1 MKKSVILS
9 ALVLACVQGVAQPKV
24 WTLDECIDHALE
36 HNINVRQSSLNVQQ
50 KEIDLNT
57 AQGRRLPGL
66 SASGSE
72 SLSFGRGLTADNTYT
87 NSNTSST
94 SFNLGMDVPVFQG
107 MQITNGIKMG
117 RLDLEAAMADLD
129 KAKDDV
135 RVAVAQAYVQILYS
149 QELLKVAVLQEE
161 HDEMLLYRM
170 EEMKGVGKASS
181 SDVAAQQATLAQSKV
196 SRTQAEANLS
206 IAVLDLTQLLE
217 LPSPEGFA
225 IAAPQSE
232 DFATDLLM
240 KPDAIYAQAVGIKP
254 AVLSAELALDRADLA
269 IESAKGAYMPSLSLS
284 AGLGSNYY
292 TSSKMD
298 YGAFSEQMRNNF
310 SQYIGLSLNV
320 PIFTRFSTRNNL
332 RTAKLNKINQQLQVE
347 NVKKALYKEI
357 QQAYYNA
364 LNSQAKYK
372 GSIGASHSAY
382 EHYRLTEE
390 KYLNGKAGIAEYNDA
405 KNNYLRAESDLLRSR
420 YECLFQTRLLD
431 FYRGEEII
439 MSDSS

>member
-1 MKKSVILS
+1 MRKSILLFFL
-9 ALVLACVQGVAQPKV
+9 ALVQLQGAAQTKV
-24 WTLDECIDHALE
+24 WTLRDCIDHALE
-36 HNINVRQSSLNVQQ
+36 HNINVRQSALNVQQ

-57 AQGRRLPGL
+57 AQGRRLPGV

-107 MQITNGIKMG
+107 FQISTGIRMG

-149 QELLKVAVLQEE
+149 QELLKVAVSQEE
-161 HDEMLLYRM
+161 HDEMLLFRM
-170 EEMKGVGKASS
+170 EEMKEVGKASS
-181 SDVAAQQATLAQSKV
+181 SDVAAQQATLAQSTV
-196 SRTQAEANLS
+196 SRTQAEANLN

-217 LPSPEGFA
+217 LPSPEGFV
-225 IAAPQSE
+225 IALPGSE

-240 KPDAIYAQAVGIKP
+240 EPDAIYAQAVGIKP

-269 IESAKGAYMPSLSLS
+269 IKSAKGAYMPSLSLS
-284 AGLGSNYY
+284 AGLGTNYY

-298 YGAFSEQMRNNF
+298 YGTFFDQMSNNF
-310 SQYIGLSLNV
+310 SQYVGLSLNI

-332 RTAKLNKINQQLQVE
+332 RSAKLNKENQQLQVE

-364 LNSQAKYK
+364 LNSQAKYQ
-372 GSIGASHSAY
+372 GSIGASRSAY

-405 KNNYLRAESDLLRSR
+405 KNSYLRAESDLLRSR

-439 MSDSS
+439 M

>member
-1 MKKSVILS
+1 MRKSIILLS
-9 ALVLACVQGVAQPKV
+9 LALVQLQGAAQTKV
-24 WTLDECIDHALE
+24 WTLRDCIDHALE
-36 HNINVRQSSLNVQQ
+36 HNITVRQSALNVQQ

-107 MQITNGIKMG
+107 LQISTGIRMG

-149 QELLKVAVLQEE
+149 QELLKVAVSQEE
-161 HDEMLLYRM
+161 HDKMLLFRM
-170 EEMKGVGKASS
+170 EEMKEVGKASS
-181 SDVAAQQATLAQSKV
+181 SDVAAQQATLAQSTV
-196 SRTQAEANLS
+196 SRTQAEANLN

-217 LPSPEGFA
+217 LPSPEGFV
-225 IAAPQSE
+225 IAVPVSE

-240 KPDAIYAQAVGIKP
+240 EPDAIYAQAVGIKP

-269 IESAKGAYMPSLSLS
+269 IKSAKGAYMPSLSLS
-284 AGLGSNYY
+284 AGLGTNYY

-298 YGAFSEQMRNNF
+298 YGTFFDQMSNNF
-310 SQYIGLSLNV
+310 SQYVGLSLNI

-332 RTAKLNKINQQLQVE
+332 RTAKLNRINQELQVE

-364 LNSQAKYK
+364 LNSQAKYQ

-405 KNNYLRAESDLLRSR
+405 KNSYLRAESDLLRSR

-431 FYRGEEII
+431 FYRGEEIV
-439 MSDSS
+439 M

>member
-1 MKKSVILS
+1 MRKSIILLLL
-9 ALVLACVQGVAQPKV
+9 ALVQLQGAAQTKV
-24 WTLDECIDHALE
+24 WTLRDCIDHALE
-36 HNINVRQSSLNVQQ
+36 HNITVRQSALNVQQ

-72 SLSFGRGLTADNTYT
+72 SLSVGRGLTADNTYT

-107 MQITNGIKMG
+107 LQISTGIRMG

-149 QELLKVAVLQEE
+149 QELLKVAVSQEE
-161 HDEMLLYRM
+161 HDKMLFFRM
-170 EEMKGVGKASS
+170 EEMKEVGKASS
-181 SDVAAQQATLAQSKV
+181 SDVAAQQATLAQSTV
-196 SRTQAEANLS
+196 SRTQAEANLN
-206 IAVLDLTQLLE
+206 IAILDLTQLLE
-217 LPSPEGFA
+217 LPSPEGFV
-225 IAAPQSE
+225 IALPGSE

-240 KPDAIYAQAVGIKP
+240 EPDAIYAQAVGIKP

-269 IESAKGAYMPSLSLS
+269 IKSAKGAYMPSLSLS
-284 AGLGSNYY
+284 AGLGTNYY

-298 YGAFSEQMRNNF
+298 YGTFFDQMSNNF
-310 SQYIGLSLNV
+310 SQYVGLSLNI

-332 RTAKLNKINQQLQVE
+332 RTAKLNRINQELQVE

-364 LNSQAKYK
+364 LNSQAKYQ

-431 FYRGEEII
+431 FYRGEEIV
-439 MSDSS
+439 M

>member
-1 MKKSVILS
+1 MKKSVILL
-9 ALVLACVQGVAQPKV
+9 ALVFAYVQSVAQPKE
-24 WTLDECIDHALE
+24 WTLKECIDHALE
-36 HNINVRQSSLNVQQ
+36 HNISVRQSVLNVQQ

-72 SLSFGRGLTADNTYT
+72 SLSFGRGLTADNTYA

-94 SFNLGMDVPVFQG
+94 SFSLGMDVPVFQG
-107 MQITNGIKMG
+107 MQISNGIKMG

-149 QELLKVAVLQEE
+149 QELLKVAVSQEE
-161 HDEMLLYRM
+161 HDKMLLYRI
-170 EEMKGVGKASS
+170 EEMKDVGKASA

-217 LPSPEGFA
+217 LPSPEGFT
-225 IAAPQSE
+225 IAAPHSDE
-232 DFATDLLM
+232 FAADLLT
-240 KPDAIYAQAVGIKP
+240 KPDAIYAQAVGFKP
-254 AVLSAELALDRADLA
+254 AVLSARLALDRADLA
-269 IESAKGAYMPSLSLS
+269 VETAKGAYMPSLSLS
-284 AGLGSNYY
+284 AGLGTNYY
-292 TSSKMD
+292 TSSKMN
-298 YGAFSEQMRNNF
+298 YGTFSDQIRNNF
-310 SQYIGLSLNV
+310 SQYVGISLNI

-332 RTAKLNKINQQLQVE
+332 RSARLNKENQQLQVE

-364 LNSQAKYK
+364 LNSQAKYQ

-431 FYRGEEII
+431 FYRGEEIVL
-439 MSDSS
+439 

>member
-1 MKKSVILS
+1 MRKSIILLLL
-9 ALVLACVQGVAQPKV
+9 ALVQLQGAAQTKV
-24 WTLDECIDHALE
+24 WTLRDCIDHALE
-36 HNINVRQSSLNVQQ
+36 HNINVRQSALNVQQ

-57 AQGRRLPGL
+57 AQGRRLPGV

-107 MQITNGIKMG
+107 LQISTGIRMG

-149 QELLKVAVLQEE
+149 QELLKVAVSQEE
-161 HDEMLLYRM
+161 HDKMLLFRM
-170 EEMKGVGKASS
+170 EEMKEVGKASS
-181 SDVAAQQATLAQSKV
+181 SDVAAQQATLAQSTV
-196 SRTQAEANLS
+196 SRTQAEANLN
-206 IAVLDLTQLLE
+206 IAILDLTQLLE
-217 LPSPEGFA
+217 LPSPEGFV
-225 IAAPQSE
+225 IALPGSE

-240 KPDAIYAQAVGIKP
+240 EPDAIYAQAVGIKP
-254 AVLSAELALDRADLA
+254 AVLSAELALHRADLA
-269 IESAKGAYMPSLSLS
+269 IKSAKGAYMPSLSLS
-284 AGLGSNYY
+284 AGLGTNYY

-298 YGAFSEQMRNNF
+298 YGTFFDQMSNNF
-310 SQYIGLSLNV
+310 SQYVGLSLNI

-332 RTAKLNKINQQLQVE
+332 RTAKLNRINQELQVE

-364 LNSQAKYK
+364 LNSQAKYQ
-372 GSIGASHSAY
+372 GSIGASRSAY

-405 KNNYLRAESDLLRSR
+405 KNSYLRAESDLLRSR

-439 MSDSS
+439 M

>member
-1 MKKSVILS
+1 MKKSMI
-9 ALVLACVQGVAQPKV
+9 LVLLVLFQIQGAAQQKE
-24 WTLDECIDHALE
+24 WTLRECMNHALE
-36 HNINVRQSSLNVQQ
+36 HNINVKQSALNVEQ

-107 MQITNGIKMG
+107 MQINNGIKMG
-117 RLDLEAAMADLD
+117 RLDLQAAMADLA

-135 RVAVAQAYVQILYS
+135 RIAVAQAYVQILYN
-149 QELLKVAVLQEE
+149 QELLKVAVSQEE
-161 HDEMLLYRM
+161 HDGMLLYQM
-170 EEMKGVGKASS
+170 EEKKNVGKASA
-181 SDVAAQQATLAQSKV
+181 SDVAAQQATLAQSMV
-196 SRTQAEANLS
+196 SRTQAEANLN
-206 IAVLDLTQLLE
+206 IAVLELTQLLE

-225 IAAPQSE
+225 VAVPVSD
-232 DFATDLLM
+232 DFATDILM
-240 KPDAIYAQAVGIKP
+240 TPEAIYDQAVGIKP
-254 AVLSAELALDRADLA
+254 AVLSAELALDRADLSIA
-269 IESAKGAYMPSLSLS
+269 SAKGAYMPSLYLS

-292 TSSKMD
+292 TTSKMN
-298 YGAFSEQMRNNF
+298 YGSFADQMRNNF
-310 SQYIGLSLNV
+310 SQYVGLSLNV

-332 RTAKLNKINQQLQVE
+332 RTAKINKTNQMLQVE
-347 NVKKALYKEI
+347 SVKKALYKEI

-364 LNSQAKYK
+364 VNSQAKYQ
-372 GSIGASHSAY
+372 GSIDARNSAY

-405 KNNYLRAESDLLRSR
+405 KNNFLRAESDLLRSR
-420 YECLFQTRLLD
+420 YECLFQTRMLD
-431 FYRGEEII
+431 FYRGEEIV
-439 MSDSS
+439 M

>member
-1 MKKSVILS
+1 
-9 ALVLACVQGVAQPKV
+9 
-24 WTLDECIDHALE
+24 
-36 HNINVRQSSLNVQQ
+36 
-50 KEIDLNT
+50 
-57 AQGRRLPGL
+57 
-66 SASGSE
+66 
-72 SLSFGRGLTADNTYT
+72 
-87 NSNTSST
+87 
-94 SFNLGMDVPVFQG
+94 MDVPVFQG
-107 MQITNGIKMG
+107 LQISTGIRMG

-149 QELLKVAVLQEE
+149 QELLKVAVSQEE
-161 HDEMLLYRM
+161 HDKMLLFRM
-170 EEMKGVGKASS
+170 EEMKEVGKASS
-181 SDVAAQQATLAQSKV
+181 SDVAAQQATLAQSTV

-217 LPSPEGFA
+217 LQSPEGFV
-225 IAAPQSE
+225 IAVPGSE

-240 KPDAIYAQAVGIKP
+240 EPDAIYAQAVGIKP

-269 IESAKGAYMPSLSLS
+269 IKSAKGAYMPSLSLS
-284 AGLGSNYY
+284 AGLGTNYY

-298 YGAFSEQMRNNF
+298 YGTFFDQMSNNF
-310 SQYIGLSLNV
+310 SQYVGLSLNI

-332 RTAKLNKINQQLQVE
+332 RTAKLNRINQELQVE

-364 LNSQAKYK
+364 LNSQAKYQ

-439 MSDSS
+439 M

>member
-1 MKKSVILS
+1 MRKSIL
-9 ALVLACVQGVAQPKV
+9 LLLLAIVQLQGAAQTKV
-24 WTLDECIDHALE
+24 WTLRDCIDHALE
-36 HNINVRQSSLNVQQ
+36 HNITVRQSALNVQQ

-57 AQGRRLPGL
+57 AQGRRLPGV

-107 MQITNGIKMG
+107 LQISTGIRMG
-117 RLDLEAAMADLD
+117 RLELEAAVADLD

-149 QELLKVAVLQEE
+149 QELLKVAVSQEE
-161 HDEMLLYRM
+161 HDKMLLFRM
-170 EEMKGVGKASS
+170 EEMKEVGKASS
-181 SDVAAQQATLAQSKV
+181 SDVAAQQATLAQSTV

-217 LPSPEGFA
+217 LPSPEGFV
-225 IAAPQSE
+225 IAVPGSE

-240 KPDAIYAQAVGIKP
+240 EPDAIYAQAVGIKP

-269 IESAKGAYMPSLSLS
+269 IKSAKGAYMPSLSLS
-284 AGLGSNYY
+284 AGLGTNYY

-298 YGAFSEQMRNNF
+298 YGTFFDQMSNNF
-310 SQYIGLSLNV
+310 SQYVGLSLNI

-332 RTAKLNKINQQLQVE
+332 RTAKLNRINQELQVE

-364 LNSQAKYK
+364 LNSQAKYQ

-405 KNNYLRAESDLLRSR
+405 KNSYLRAESDLLRSR

-439 MSDSS
+439 M

>member
-225 IAAPQSE
+225 ISAPQSE

-439 MSDSS
+439 M

>member
-1 MKKSVILS
+1 MRKSIILLL
-9 ALVLACVQGVAQPKV
+9 ALVQLQGAAQTKV
-24 WTLDECIDHALE
+24 WTLRDCIDHALE
-36 HNINVRQSSLNVQQ
+36 HNINVRQSALNVQQ

-57 AQGRRLPGL
+57 AQGRRLPGV

-107 MQITNGIKMG
+107 LQISTGIRMG

-149 QELLKVAVLQEE
+149 QELLKVAVSQEE
-161 HDEMLLYRM
+161 HDKMLLFRM
-170 EEMKGVGKASS
+170 EEMKEVGKASS
-181 SDVAAQQATLAQSKV
+181 SDVAAQQATLAQSTV
-196 SRTQAEANLS
+196 SRTQAEANLN

-217 LPSPEGFA
+217 LPSPEGFV
-225 IAAPQSE
+225 IALPGSE

-240 KPDAIYAQAVGIKP
+240 EPDAIYAQAVGIKP

-269 IESAKGAYMPSLSLS
+269 IKSAKGAYMPSLSLS

-292 TSSKMD
+292 TSSKMN
-298 YGAFSEQMRNNF
+298 YGNFADQMRNNF
-310 SQYIGLSLNV
+310 SQYVGLSLNI

-332 RTAKLNKINQQLQVE
+332 RTAKLNRINQELQVE

-364 LNSQAKYK
+364 LNSQAKYQ

-405 KNNYLRAESDLLRSR
+405 KNSYLRAESDLLRSR

-431 FYRGEEII
+431 FYRGEEIV
-439 MSDSS
+439 M

>member
-1 MKKSVILS
+1 MRKSIILLLL
-9 ALVLACVQGVAQPKV
+9 ALVQLQGAAQTKV
-24 WTLDECIDHALE
+24 WTLRDCIDHALE
-36 HNINVRQSSLNVQQ
+36 HNINVRQSTLNVQQ

-57 AQGRRLPGL
+57 AQGRRLPGV

-107 MQITNGIKMG
+107 LQISTGIRMG

-149 QELLKVAVLQEE
+149 QELLKVAVSQEE
-161 HDEMLLYRM
+161 HDKMLLFRM
-170 EEMKGVGKASS
+170 EEMKEVGKASS
-181 SDVAAQQATLAQSKV
+181 SDVAAQQATLAQSTV

-217 LPSPEGFA
+217 LPSPEGFV
-225 IAAPQSE
+225 IAVPGSE

-240 KPDAIYAQAVGIKP
+240 EPDAIYEQAVGIKP

-269 IESAKGAYMPSLSLS
+269 IKSAKGAYMPSLSLS
-284 AGLGSNYY
+284 AGLGTNYY

-298 YGAFSEQMRNNF
+298 YGTFFDQMSNNF
-310 SQYIGLSLNV
+310 SQYVGLSLNI
-320 PIFTRFSTRNNL
+320 PIFTR
-332 RTAKLNKINQQLQVE
+332 
-347 NVKKALYKEI
+347 
-357 QQAYYNA
+357 
-364 LNSQAKYK
+364 
-372 GSIGASHSAY
+372 
-382 EHYRLTEE
+382 
-390 KYLNGKAGIAEYNDA
+390 
-405 KNNYLRAESDLLRSR
+405 
-420 YECLFQTRLLD
+420 
-431 FYRGEEII
+431 
-439 MSDSS
+439 

>member
-1 MKKSVILS
+1 MRKSIILLS
-9 ALVLACVQGVAQPKV
+9 LALVQLQGAAQTKV
-24 WTLDECIDHALE
+24 WTLRDCIDHALE
-36 HNINVRQSSLNVQQ
+36 HNITVRQSALNVQQ

-107 MQITNGIKMG
+107 LQISTGIRMG

-149 QELLKVAVLQEE
+149 QELLKVAVSQEE
-161 HDEMLLYRM
+161 HDKMLLFRM
-170 EEMKGVGKASS
+170 EEMKEVGKASS
-181 SDVAAQQATLAQSKV
+181 SDVAAQQATLAQSTV
-196 SRTQAEANLS
+196 SRTQAEANLN

-217 LPSPEGFA
+217 LPSPEGFV
-225 IAAPQSE
+225 IAVPVSE

-240 KPDAIYAQAVGIKP
+240 EPDAIYAQAVGIKP
-254 AVLSAELALDRADLA
+254 AVLSAELALHRADLA
-269 IESAKGAYMPSLSLS
+269 IKSAKGAYMPSLSLS
-284 AGLGSNYY
+284 TGLGTNYY

-298 YGAFSEQMRNNF
+298 YGTFFDQMSNNF
-310 SQYIGLSLNV
+310 SQYVGLSLNI

-332 RTAKLNKINQQLQVE
+332 RTAKLNRINQELQVE

-364 LNSQAKYK
+364 LNSQAKYQ
-372 GSIGASHSAY
+372 GSIGASRSAY

-405 KNNYLRAESDLLRSR
+405 KNSYLRAESDLLRSR

-439 MSDSS
+439 M

>member
-1 MKKSVILS
+1 MRKSIILLS
-9 ALVLACVQGVAQPKV
+9 LALVQLQGAAQTKV
-24 WTLDECIDHALE
+24 WTLRDCIDHALE
-36 HNINVRQSSLNVQQ
+36 HNITVRQSALNVQQ

-107 MQITNGIKMG
+107 LQISTGIRMG

-149 QELLKVAVLQEE
+149 QELLKVAVSQEE
-161 HDEMLLYRM
+161 HDKMLLFRM
-170 EEMKGVGKASS
+170 EEMKEVGKASS
-181 SDVAAQQATLAQSKV
+181 SDVAAQQATLAQSTV
-196 SRTQAEANLS
+196 SRTQAEANLN
-206 IAVLDLTQLLE
+206 IAILDLTQLLE
-217 LPSPEGFA
+217 LPSPEGFV
-225 IAAPQSE
+225 IAVPGSE
-232 DFATDLLM
+232 DYATDLLM
-240 KPDAIYAQAVGIKP
+240 EPDAIYAQAVGIKP

-269 IESAKGAYMPSLSLS
+269 IKSAKGAYMPSLSLS
-284 AGLGSNYY
+284 AGLGTNYY

-298 YGAFSEQMRNNF
+298 YGTFFDQMSNNF
-310 SQYIGLSLNV
+310 SQYVGLSLNI

-332 RTAKLNKINQQLQVE
+332 RTAKLNRINQELQVE

-364 LNSQAKYK
+364 LNSQAKYQ

-405 KNNYLRAESDLLRSR
+405 KNSYLRAESDLLRSR

-431 FYRGEEII
+431 FYRGEEIV
-439 MSDSS
+439 M

>member
-1 MKKSVILS
+1 MKKSMI
-9 ALVLACVQGVAQPKV
+9 LVLLVLSQIQGAAQQKE
-24 WTLDECIDHALE
+24 WTLRECMNHALE
-36 HNINVRQSSLNVQQ
+36 HNINVKQSALNVEQ

-107 MQITNGIKMG
+107 MQINNGIKMG
-117 RLDLEAAMADLD
+117 RLDLQAAMADLA

-135 RVAVAQAYVQILYS
+135 RIAVAQAYVQILYN
-149 QELLKVAVLQEE
+149 QELLKVAVSQEE
-161 HDEMLLYRM
+161 HDGMLLYQM
-170 EEMKGVGKASS
+170 EEKKNVGKASA
-181 SDVAAQQATLAQSKV
+181 SDVAAQQATLAQSMV
-196 SRTQAEANLS
+196 SRTQAEANLN
-206 IAVLDLTQLLE
+206 IAVLELTQLLE

-225 IAAPQSE
+225 VAVPVSD
-232 DFATDLLM
+232 DFATDILM
-240 KPDAIYAQAVGIKP
+240 TPEAIYDQAVGIKP
-254 AVLSAELALDRADLA
+254 AVLSAELALDRADLSIA
-269 IESAKGAYMPSLSLS
+269 SAKGAYMPSLSLS

-292 TSSKMD
+292 TTSKMN
-298 YGAFSEQMRNNF
+298 YGSFADQMRNNF
-310 SQYIGLSLNV
+310 SQYVGLSLNV

-332 RTAKLNKINQQLQVE
+332 RTAKINKTNQMLQVE
-347 NVKKALYKEI
+347 SVKKALYKEI

-364 LNSQAKYK
+364 VNSQAKYQ
-372 GSIGASHSAY
+372 GSIDARNSAY

-405 KNNYLRAESDLLRSR
+405 KNNFLRAESDLLRSR

-431 FYRGEEII
+431 FYRGEEIV
-439 MSDSS
+439 M